1 MKKLVFQS
9 KQKSNEDQEKA
20 FLALTPSQ
28 RFVQFLKL
36 CESMAPFQT
45 KKKIKFKKFYFRKNL
60 TNVIRN

>member
-45 KKKIKFKKFYFRKNL
+45 KKKSNSKNFIL
-60 TNVIRN
+60 ERT